1 LDAIEL
7 LSLLHLG
14 SFKAFVSNI
23 IQSLWLLLSSRRHP
37 NRPPQNDFIEKSLI
51 MLRLLSLPAALLVI
65 AIWCNFPLNAQT
77 ATDPAA
83 PKPAVPP
90 AGAPVA
96 PTASRSYDPLLDL
109 PPLPRNKVSLM
120 GGTIAAVDQVQNHM
134 VVQAFGGKQKLHLNL
149 DMRTRIYNDG
159 KPAALRDLKSG
170 QRVYVDTMLNGSK
183 VFAKSIWIQ
192 SAVGTGDARGQVLG
206 YDSERRILNVR
217 DEVSAQPINFHLAPD
232 AVVRWRNAVGS
243 FSDLTPGSLVSLSF
257 GPQQGSSGFVREIT
271 LLAQPG
277 SSFTFLGKV
286 TFVDLS
292 KKLMGISNQNDNKSY
307 DLSVATIPTSILQS
321 LREGGTA
328 AVSAAFDGTQYVAQK
343 VEIVQAGGLTDQN
356 EHK

>member
-1 LDAIEL
+1 MHR
-7 LSLLHLG
+7 SLTLP
-14 SFKAFVSNI
+14 AT
-23 IQSLWLLLSSRRHP
+23 LLL
-37 NRPPQNDFIEKSLI
+37 
-51 MLRLLSLPAALLVI
+51 I
-65 AIWCNFPLNAQT
+65 AMGCNFPLKAQT
-77 ATDPAA
+77 NTDPTV
-83 PKPAVPP
+83 PTPSLPP

-96 PTASRSYDPLLDL
+96 PTAPQSYDPLLDL
-109 PPLPRNKVSLM
+109 PPLPHNKVSLL
-120 GGTIAAVDQVQNHM
+120 GGTIAALDQVQNRL

-159 KPAALRDLKSG
+159 KPAVVRDLKSG

-192 SAVGTGDARGQVLG
+192 SAAGTGDARGQVLG

-217 DEVSAQPINFHLAPD
+217 DEVSEQPVNFHLAPD
-232 AVVRWRNAVGS
+232 AVVHWGNAVGA
-243 FSDLTPGSLVSLSF
+243 FSDLTSGSLVSLSF
-257 GPQQGSSGFVREIT
+257 GPQQGRSGFVREVT
-271 LLAQPG
+271 LLARPG

-292 KKLMGISNQNDNKSY
+292 KKLMGIANQNDNKSY

-343 VEIVQAGGLTDQN
+343 VEVVQTGGVANQN